1 MVGKKVLRYKILKQ
15 IGIGGNG
22 EIYQAFD
29 TKLKRTVAVKFI
41 RADKLGIA
49 LNLERFASEAR
60 LAAVLDHPNICAV
73 FDYDYFEKSPF
84 IVMQYI
90 QGLTIRQAVN
100 NRPLK
105 INTALR
111 IAVQLMDA
119 LAYAHSQGITHRD
132 IKPGNVMVTR
142 TGSVKILDFGV
153 AKRFGNSGWEEDDLA
168 LIKSGEAYGTPTY
181 AAPEQAL
188 GEPSDLRADVFS
200 AGALLYEMLAGKW
213 AFDGRTADEVR
224 RKVITEN
231 APAIASSRRSFVPL
245 GLENIVARA
254 MAKKADERYQ
264 SATEMRN
271 DLIKVWR
278 EIACE
283 DLTKEALLARV
294 DNEAFIAI
302 PQSSL
307 FNRAIDY
314 IKKVLPTASSFP
326 AVPKQKFD

>member
-41 RADKLGIA
+41 RTDKLRNG

-84 IVMQYI
+84 IVMQYV

-119 LAYAHSQGITHRD
+119 LAYAHSQGIAHRD

-153 AKRFGNSGWEEDDLA
+153 ARRFRDSGWEEDDLA

-188 GEPSDLRADVFS
+188 GEPSDFRADVFS

-231 APAIASSRRSFVPL
+231 APAIASRRRAFVPP

-283 DLTKEALLARV
+283 DLTKEVLFARV

-314 IKKVLPTASSFP
+314 IKKILPAGSSFP
-326 AVPKQKFD
+326 AIPKQKFD